1 MYLVVKLY
9 KYASPTVSEV
19 FDDEVLAKGYADIM
33 NKKEK
38 NFAYQVFKLCE

>member
-9 KYASPTVSEV
+9 TYASPIVKEV
-19 FDDEVLAKGYADIM
+19 FDDEDLAKGYADIM